1 MLNYSI
7 DQTNALGNAE
17 CQSEIDSGTSPP
29 QLDSF
34 QTTQSI
40 STLTDSTITNT
51 PGIVFFICFLGPF
64 NTFVNVT
71 ESQRQSVITVLP
83 WGAHKERSPFP
94 NVDTDIKPGEYV
106 MRTLFADFTVQ
117 AERKMEEV
125 MIEPEKPLMKILQ
138 RGEDAQ
144 FDQLLIAFGSVAE
157 HCLPSILKALF
168 AWYNRQIGVLDIN
181 ATDSKKIEL
190 KGKKYDYVL

>member
-1 MLNYSI
+1 VHI
-7 DQTNALGNAE
+7 A
-17 CQSEIDSGTSPP
+17 
-29 QLDSF
+29 
-34 QTTQSI
+34 
-40 STLTDSTITNT
+40 
-51 PGIVFFICFLGPF
+51 
-64 NTFVNVT
+64 

-168 AWYNRQIGVLDIN
+168 AWYDRQIGILDIN

-190 KGKKYDYVL
+190 KGKKYDECFSLNL

>member
-1 MLNYSI
+1 MANTDY
-7 DQTNALGNAE
+7 
-17 CQSEIDSGTSPP
+17 
-29 QLDSF
+29 
-34 QTTQSI
+34 
-40 STLTDSTITNT
+40 TLTNT
-51 PGIVFFICFLGPF
+51 PGIILYLFILYKLFYILMF
-64 NTFVNVT
+64 IT

-94 NVDTDIKPGEYV
+94 NVDTNIKPGEYV

-125 MIEPEKPLMKILQ
+125 MIELEKPLMKILQ
-138 RGEDAQ
+138 RGEDPQ
-144 FDQLLIAFGSVAE
+144 FDQLLIVFGSVAE

-168 AWYNRQIGVLDIN
+168 AWYVRQIGVLDIN

-190 KGKKYDYVL
+190 KGKKYDYTL

>member
-1 MLNYSI
+1 MIN
-7 DQTNALGNAE
+7 
-17 CQSEIDSGTSPP
+17 
-29 QLDSF
+29 
-34 QTTQSI
+34 
-40 STLTDSTITNT
+40 
-51 PGIVFFICFLGPF
+51 VFMICA
-64 NTFVNVT
+64 V

-125 MIEPEKPLMKILQ
+125 MIEQEKPLMKILQ
-138 RGEDAQ
+138 RGEDVQ
-144 FDQLLIAFGSVAE
+144 FDQLLVAFGSVAE
-157 HCLPSILKALF
+157 HCLPSILKSLF
-168 AWYNRQIGVLDIN
+168 AWYDRQIGVLDIN

-190 KGKKYDYVL
+190 KGKKYDYVFY

>member
-1 MLNYSI
+1 MLKKK
-7 DQTNALGNAE
+7 
-17 CQSEIDSGTSPP
+17 
-29 QLDSF
+29 
-34 QTTQSI
+34 
-40 STLTDSTITNT
+40 
-51 PGIVFFICFLGPF
+51 ICFF
-64 NTFVNVT
+64 CIFT

-117 AERKMEEV
+117 VERKMEEV
-125 MIEPEKPLMKILQ
+125 MVELEKPLMKILQ

-168 AWYNRQIGVLDIN
+168 DWYERQIGILDIN

-190 KGKKYDYVL
+190 KGKKYVIRIILLNTMKYIICLLNTSVLV

>member
-1 MLNYSI
+1 M
-7 DQTNALGNAE
+7 LGNDE
-17 CQSEIDSGTSPP
+17 FQSEIDSGTSPP
-29 QLDSF
+29 QLGSF
-34 QTTQSI
+34 QTTKSMAN
-40 STLTDSTITNT
+40 TLTDSTLTNIS
-51 PGIVFFICFLGPF
+51 GIILYAFILYTFFYFLMF
-64 NTFVNVT
+64 IT

-94 NVDTDIKPGEYV
+94 NVDTNIKPGEYV

-125 MIEPEKPLMKILQ
+125 MNELEKPLMKILQ
-138 RGEDAQ
+138 RGEDPQ
-144 FDQLLIAFGSVAE
+144 FDQLLIVFGSVAE

-168 AWYNRQIGVLDIN
+168 AWYVRQVGVLDIN

-190 KGKKYDYVL
+190 KGKKYVYILK

>member
-1 MLNYSI
+1 
-7 DQTNALGNAE
+7 
-17 CQSEIDSGTSPP
+17 
-29 QLDSF
+29 
-34 QTTQSI
+34 
-40 STLTDSTITNT
+40 
-51 PGIVFFICFLGPF
+51 
-64 NTFVNVT
+64 
-71 ESQRQSVITVLP
+71 VLP

-117 AERKMEEV
+117 AERKIEEV

-168 AWYNRQIGVLDIN
+168 AWYDRQIGILDIN

-190 KGKKYDYVL
+190 KGKKYDECLH